1 MVAKKRSQGMQRAA
15 CVRSGSLGEYAPAH
29 ACRISGPNDV
39 VFSSRGPLTAGTVAA
54 LAGVAANRIA

>member
-15 CVRSGSLGEYAPAH
+15 CVCSGSLGEYAH

-39 VFSSRGPLTAGTVAA
+39 IFSSRGPLAVGTVAA